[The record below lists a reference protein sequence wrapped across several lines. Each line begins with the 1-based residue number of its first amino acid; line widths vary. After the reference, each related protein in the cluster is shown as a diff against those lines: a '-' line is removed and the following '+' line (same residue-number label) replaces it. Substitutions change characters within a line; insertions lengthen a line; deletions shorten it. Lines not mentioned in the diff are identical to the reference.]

1 MRKLILVLSA
11 WFVLL
16 TIVQGQVNMNFTSLD
31 KQTYELYLDKNW
43 KELLSLGKYG
53 LDNGID
59 YFYLRMR
66 IGIAYYELGN
76 YHRAIPHFRKALVF
90 NSKDQYDNEYLYYS
104 YLFSGRNTDAI
115 NLSEKFTAKLK
126 KKLGIK
132 KVTGLKNF
140 SVYNTYSF
148 NTNQE
153 KLDDFIIP
161 SEITTTLGWQD
172 IKLNYNM
179 IQLNFDHTVSSR
191 LFISHGYGY
200 LTKQRY
206 HLVQIDG
213 TSWVYPDET
222 YKQIQAFISGNMLIT
237 NGLTAG
243 LTFHYIN
250 LRPLI
255 YLEKTGAG
263 GMGTGLIY
271 SEVNP
276 SHNFVG
282 YFSLSKNLELFTFG
296 LGLGVANLNDN
307 KQFQKDLILS
317 FFPLG
322 NLNFYFSS
330 KATHHSDF
338 LNLDN
343 PVNNWIFEQK
353 IGIKIFNPLWIELY
367 GVFGEKSD
375 FLDYNGTVIY
385 NEFNPLT
392 GDMGFNLILSPG
404 KTKTQL
410 FLNYRN
416 QTIRSSFNYY
426 SDNTINTINDTDFN
440 TQTITGGIKWNF

>member
-1 MRKLILVLSA
+1 MRKLILLISA

-16 TIVQGQVNMNFTSLD
+16 IVVQGQEVMNFTSLD

-43 KELLSLGKYG
+43 KELVSLSKNG
-53 LDNGID
+53 LDNGFD

-90 NSKDQYDNEYLYYS
+90 NSKDIFANEYLYYA
-104 YLFSGRNTDAI
+104 YLSSGRKADAV
-115 NLSEKFTAKLK
+115 NLSEKFTEKLK

-132 KVTGLKNF
+132 EVTGLKSL
-140 SVYNTYSF
+140 SVFNTYSF

-153 KLDDFIIP
+153 KLDDFNIP
-161 SEITTTLGWQD
+161 SEVTTTLGWQD
-172 IKLNYNM
+172 IKLNYNLV
-179 IQLNFDHTVSSR
+179 QLNFNHVASSR
-191 LFISHGYGY
+191 LSVSHGYGY

-206 HLVQIDG
+206 HLVQING

-222 YKQIQAFISGNMLIT
+222 YKQIQAYISGDMLISS
-237 NGLTAG
+237 GLTAG

-250 LRPLI
+250 LRPQI
-255 YLEKTGAG
+255 N
-263 GMGTGLIY
+263 
-271 SEVNP
+271 S
-276 SHNFVG
+276 SHNFAG
-282 YFSLSKNLELFTFG
+282 YFSLSKNLELFTFC

-307 KQFQKDLILS
+307 IQFQKDMTFS
-317 FFPLG
+317 FFPFG
-322 NLNFYFSS
+322 NFNFYFSS
-330 KATHHSDF
+330 KVTHHSDF

-353 IGIKIFNPLWIELY
+353 IGIKVFNPVWIELY
-367 GVFGEKSD
+367 GAFGEKSD
-375 FLDYNGTVIY
+375 FIDYNGTVIY
-385 NEFNPLT
+385 NEFNPIT
-392 GDMGFNLILSPG
+392 GDMGFNLIISPG
-404 KTKTQL
+404 KTGTQL
-410 FLNYRN
+410 YLNYRN

>member
-1 MRKLILVLSA
+1 MRKLILLISA

-16 TIVQGQVNMNFTSLD
+16 IVVQGQEVMNYTSLD

-43 KELLSLGKYG
+43 KDLVSLGKNG

-90 NSKDQYDNEYLYYS
+90 NSKDQFANEYLYYS
-104 YLFSGRNTDAI
+104 YLFSGRNADAI

-126 KKLGIK
+126 KKLGIT
-132 KVTGLKNF
+132 KVTGIKSF
-140 SVYNTYSF
+140 SVYNTYSY

-153 KLDDFIIP
+153 KLDDFNILADTSIN
-161 SEITTTLGWQD
+161 GWQNVMR
-172 IKLNYNM
+172 NYNL
-179 IQLNFDHTVSSR
+179 IQLNFKHIASPKLR
-191 LFISHGYGY
+191 LSHGYGY
-200 LTKQRY
+200 LIKQRY
-206 HLVQIDG
+206 HFFREDG
-213 TSWVYPDET
+213 NSVLYPKET
-222 YKQIQAFISGNMLIT
+222 YKQLQAYLSGNLLV
-237 NGLTAG
+237 GHGFTAG
-243 LTFHYIN
+243 LTLHYIN
-250 LRPLI
+250 LRPLA
-255 YLEKTGAG
+255 YYETG
-263 GMGTGLIY
+263 GTGGWQSGSTY
-271 SEVNP
+271 ASANP
-276 SHNFVG
+276 SNNFAG
-282 YFSLSKNLELFTFG
+282 YFSLSKNLGSFTVG
-296 LGLGVANLNDN
+296 LGFGVANLNDN
-307 KQFQKDLILS
+307 MQFQKDLTLS

-353 IGIKIFNPLWIELY
+353 IGIKIFNPVWIELY
-367 GVFGEKSD
+367 GAFGEKSD
-375 FLDYNGTVIY
+375 FIDHNGTVIY
-385 NEFNPLT
+385 NEFNPIT
-392 GDMGFNLILSPG
+392 GDIGFNLIISPG
-404 KTKTQL
+404 KTGTQL
-410 FLNYRN
+410 YLNYRN

-426 SDNTINTINDTDFN
+426 SDNTINTINNTNFN